1 MRVTL
6 DWDTE
11 EEAQEYLP
19 AINPDAARQAG
30 FDVERTSLLD
40 FDGTRSTGNPWELRQ
55 SSMGTGYH
63 YVEWNAASDWGGA
76 TQLRDEY
83 GDDPKRLR
91 MDLMRRQ
98 RGSPFLQVLY
108 SRKYMERWGWKPES
122 GNAVETLAG
131 VKHVPEPDR
140 IKDESGRLDYAK
152 IARVLASEEYG
163 SQRALAESVG
173 FARSTVGGWIRG
185 EHRPSDAA
193 RKKLRRR
200 ARSRSIGHYVDDG
213 KGGKSADELE
223 EVDVEYFDA
232 DEKDHRR
239 TIVEY
244 ISVPW
249 ADDESQLRGNVDD
262 DDEST
267 ERLLNVHTGT
277 WNDEHETGQLKY
289 VHDQIEEHAR
299 DVLSPANH
307 GNDLPQLDLDRINQ
321 ITREDDS
328 VNFEDELLDLDET
341 QFYLDNMTD
350 RVSKTERAE
359 EIELRNFPL
368 FEVILWAEDESA
380 ILWHVIGAWTGET
393 VRDADVLAEKTPNKD
408 YAASGGWW

>member
-1 MRVTL
+1 MRLTL

-11 EEAQEYLP
+11 EEAEEHFP
-19 AINPDAARQAG
+19 KVNPEAAREAG
-30 FDVERTSLLD
+30 FDVDQTGLSA
-40 FDGTRSTGNPWELRQ
+40 FDGARSTANPWELRQ
-55 SSMGTGYH
+55 SSLGTGYH
-63 YVEWNAASDWGGA
+63 YVEYGAAGSWGRI
-76 TQLRDEY
+76 TDLRSEY
-83 GDDPKRLR
+83 GDDQKRIR

-122 GNAVETLAG
+122 GNAVKTLSG
-131 VKHVPEPDR
+131 VRHVPEPNR
-140 IKDESGRLDYAK
+140 IKSESGRLDYNK
-152 IARVLASEEYG
+152 IAQVLVSQEFG
-163 SQRALAESVG
+163 SQAALSESIG
-173 FARSTVGGWIRG
+173 FARSTVGGWVRG
-185 EHRPSDAA
+185 EHRPSEAA

-200 ARSRSIGHYVDDG
+200 ARSRGIGHYVDDG
-213 KGGKSADELE
+213 KGGKSADELPNVE
-223 EVDVEYFDA
+223 IEYFDV

-249 ADDESQLRGNVDD
+249 AEDESQLRGNVSE

-277 WNDEHETGQLKY
+277 WNPNHETGQLKY

-307 GNDLPQLDLDRINQ
+307 GNDLPQLNLDRINQ

-328 VNFEDELLDLDET
+328 VNFEDELLDPDET
-341 QFYLDNMTD
+341 EFYLDNMTD
-350 RVSKTERAE
+350 RVTKTERAE
-359 EIELRNFPL
+359 EIELRKFPL
-368 FEVILWAEDESA
+368 FEVILWDDNETG
-380 ILWHVIGAWTGET
+380 ILWHVIGVWTGET
-393 VRDADVLAEKTPNKD
+393 ISESTVLAEKTPNKP
-408 YAASGGWW
+408 YAESGGWW